1 MIAQRLLPE
10 WDNEMN
16 STRKL
21 LERVPADKFGWK
33 PHDKSY
39 SLGQLAL
46 HVAEIPGYAAAYLSG
61 PELNF
66 VPDENFLKIL
76 PADTAGLVAK
86 FDANVTAA
94 RALIERASD
103 EDYMAE
109 WTFRSGDHIIFKM
122 PRIATHRVFVMNH
135 LIHHRGQL
143 SVYLRLLDVAIPG
156 MYGPSADEPIF

>member
-10 WDNEMN
+10 WDNEMQ

-21 LERVPADKFGWK
+21 LERVPADKFDWK
-33 PHDKSY
+33 PHAKSH

-46 HVAEIPGYAAAYLSG
+46 HVAEIPGYAAAYLGG

-66 VPDENFLKIL
+66 QPDENYLKVF
-76 PADTAGLVAK
+76 PNDTAGLLAV
-86 FDANVTAA
+86 FDRNTSASRAA
-94 RALIERASD
+94 IEKATD
-103 EDYMAE
+103 EEYMAD
-109 WTFRSGDHIIFKM
+109 WTFRSGDHVIFTM
-122 PRIATHRVFVMNH
+122 SRVATHRVFVMNH

-143 SVYLRLLDVAIPG
+143 SVYLRLLEVAIPG